1 MESIAKDDKGNEL
14 EPEKHSR
21 ESSSNGC
28 TIVYVLGGPGSGKS
42 TQCSKIVRHFGFCHL
57 SVGDLLQAEVDSG
70 SDNGKMIQDLKKEGK
85 LVPSDIVVKVL
96 EKAMQGSKNNKF
108 LIDGFPRS
116 QENLDAAQQILKI
129 DPVFVLF
136 FDCSEEEMIK
146 RLLNR
151 NQGRV
156 DDNIESIKKRLKVYF
171 ESTLPIINYY
181 SSKGK
186 IRKINA
192 ERPIEEVFG
201 AVKDVFS
208 KLKEASMESKSST
221 N

>member
-1 MESIAKDDKGNEL
+1 
-14 EPEKHSR
+14 
-21 ESSSNGC
+21 
-28 TIVYVLGGPGSGKS
+28 
-42 TQCSKIVRHFGFCHL
+42 
-57 SVGDLLQAEVDSG
+57 
-70 SDNGKMIQDLKKEGK
+70 MIQDLKKEGK